1 MNGSSLKKPSPTTNF
16 ENILALRPP
25 IGGWTPFS
33 SIDDPGY
40 LSTVLFLEGCPWRC
54 GYCHNRHLW
63 NHRAQ
68 TDIHQ
73 LRAFV
78 SHLENRR
85 GLLDS
90 VVISGGE
97 PTAFQQLPELADSLR
112 SHYRVALHTG
122 GAETETFAQA
132 LPFINWVGFDFKTT
146 WDNYSQLTR
155 NNQSGTSGQR
165 SLECLLASQTPYE
178 IRTTITPT
186 HHTQEILLNMLDQLI
201 ALDIKTWFLQEG
213 RQSSRKRMEE
223 LDELLNDAFID
234 QLRNRADDSKI
245 KINMRHADGSQ
256 STLTHSEQ
264 RLGYSSDRS

>member
-1 MNGSSLKKPSPTTNF
+1 MSGSSLKKPSPTTSF
-16 ENILALRPP
+16 EKILALQPP

-63 NHRAQ
+63 NRHSQ
-68 TDIHQ
+68 TDSRQ
-73 LRAFV
+73 LRTFV
-78 SHLENRR
+78 GHLENRR

-97 PTAFQQLPELADSLR
+97 PTAFQRLPELADALR
-112 SHYRVALHTG
+112 SHYRVALHSG

-132 LPFINWVGFDFKTT
+132 LPFLNWVGFDFKTT
-146 WDNYSQLTR
+146 WDKYSHLTR
-155 NNQSGTSGQR
+155 NDQSGTSARR
-165 SLECLLASQTPYE
+165 SLEYLLANQTPYE
-178 IRTTITPT
+178 IRTTITPK
-186 HHTQEILLNMLDQLI
+186 HHTQEILLKMLDQLI
-201 ALDIKTWFLQEG
+201 ALDIKAWFLQEG
-213 RQSSRKRMEE
+213 RQSSKKRIEG
-223 LDELLNDAFID
+223 LDELLNDALIE

-245 KINMRHADGSQ
+245 KISMRHADGSQ

-264 RLGYSSDRS
+264 RLDGNI